1 MRILGKSARADLTH
15 EHTDLSVSTVSRQ
28 QRLQHSCSADGLA
41 QRTAALKQNLVAG
54 REFLLR
60 YGDRSK
66 AGSTLGAKRAANNT
80 VQ

>member
-1 MRILGKSARADLTH
+1 MGKSTRADLTH
-15 EHTDLSVSTVSRQ
+15 ERTDLFVSTASRQ

-41 QRTAALKQNLVAG
+41 QRNAALKRSLVAG

-60 YGDRSK
+60 YGNRSK